1 MCSNIL
7 CRKLTLI
14 PLRVRF
20 TIIYQKAQ
28 ELQ

>member
-7 CRKLTLI
+7 CRKLTVI
-14 PLRVRF
+14 PLRVKF

-28 ELQ
+28 KLK

>member
-1 MCSNIL
+1 MCSKTL

-28 ELQ
+28 QLQ